1 MPQPPDVPLHG
12 LYGESIMDHY
22 RSPRHRPALASS
34 DIESEEFNPFCGDRV
49 ILQIK
54 LDDAGRIAQISS
66 RSEGCSII
74 QATASMMA
82 EALLGKSL
90 EQAAALDHAFR
101 AMMRRESLDGEILD
115 GESLDGESLAQEPAT
130 KLGDLVAMQ
139 VVREYPVRIKC
150 ALLPWL
156 ALEEGMES
164 HQTGQSGPGQ
174 AGPD

>member
-1 MPQPPDVPLHG
+1 MPQLPDVPLHG

-22 RSPRHRPALASS
+22 RSPRHRPALASA

-82 EALLGKSL
+82 EALLGKNL
-90 EQAAALDHAFR
+90 EQVAALDQAFR
-101 AMMRRESLDGEILD
+101 AMMR
-115 GESLDGESLAQEPAT
+115 GESLGQESAPELGE
-130 KLGDLVAMQ
+130 LVAMQ
-139 VVREYPVRIKC
+139 AVREYPVRIKC

-164 HQTGQSGPGQ
+164 HQ
-174 AGPD
+174 

>member
-1 MPQPPDVPLHG
+1 MPQLPDVPLHG

-54 LDDAGRIAQISS
+54 LDDAGRIVQVSS

-90 EQAAALDHAFR
+90 EQVAALAQAFR
-101 AMMRRESLDGEILD
+101 AMMRGEGLDQESAPELGE
-115 GESLDGESLAQEPAT
+115 
-130 KLGDLVAMQ
+130 LVAMQ

-164 HQTGQSGPGQ
+164 HESERGGPGG
-174 AGPD
+174 AGRD

>member
-1 MPQPPDVPLHG
+1 MPQLPDVPLHG
-12 LYGESIMDHY
+12 LYGESIMDHF
-22 RSPRHRPALASS
+22 RSPRHRASLASS
-34 DIESEEFNPFCGDRV
+34 DIESEEFNPFCGDRI

-54 LDDAGRIAQISS
+54 LDDAGRIAQVSS

-90 EQAAALDHAFR
+90 EQAATLDQAFR
-101 AMMRRESLDGEILD
+101 AMMRGEDLDQGSLPE
-115 GESLDGESLAQEPAT
+115 
-130 KLGDLVAMQ
+130 LGDLVAMQ

-164 HQTGQSGPGQ
+164 HQSGRG
-174 AGPD
+174 GG

>member
-1 MPQPPDVPLHG
+1 MPQLPDVPLHG

-34 DIESEEFNPFCGDRV
+34 DIESEEFNPFCGDRIV
-49 ILQIK
+49 LQIK
-54 LDDAGRIAQISS
+54 LDDAGRIAQVSS

-90 EQAAALDHAFR
+90 EQAAALGRAFR
-101 AMMRRESLDGEILD
+101 AIMR
-115 GESLDGESLAQEPAT
+115 GESLDQESGTE
-130 KLGDLVAMQ
+130 LGDLVAMQ
-139 VVREYPVRIKC
+139 VVCEYPVRIKC

-156 ALEEGMES
+156 ALEEGLES
-164 HQTGQSGPGQ
+164 HQSGP
-174 AGPD
+174 D

>member
-1 MPQPPDVPLHG
+1 MPQLPDVPLHG

-22 RSPRHRPALASS
+22 RSPRHRPALTSS

-54 LDDAGRIAQISS
+54 LDDAGRIVQVSS

-90 EQAAALDHAFR
+90 EQVAALDQAFR
-101 AMMRRESLDGEILD
+101 AMMRGEGLDQESAPELGE
-115 GESLDGESLAQEPAT
+115 
-130 KLGDLVAMQ
+130 LVAMQ
-139 VVREYPVRIKC
+139 VVCEYPVRIKC

-156 ALEEGMES
+156 VGTRHTVSLLAADPPLIS
-164 HQTGQSGPGQ
+164 QKLLTRI
-174 AGPD
+174 D

>member
-1 MPQPPDVPLHG
+1 MPQLPDVPLNG

-22 RSPRHRPALASS
+22 RSPRHRPALATS

-54 LDDAGRIAQISS
+54 LDDAGRITKISS

-82 EALLGKSL
+82 EALLGKNL
-90 EQAAALDHAFR
+90 EQAAALDQAFR
-101 AMMRRESLDGEILD
+101 AMMRRESSNQ
-115 GESLDGESLAQEPAT
+115 ESLDQESAPELGE
-130 KLGDLVAMQ
+130 LVAMQ

-156 ALEEGMES
+156 ALEEGMEG
-164 HQTGQSGPGQ
+164 HQSGRSGPGR
-174 AGPD
+174 AGA

>member
-101 AMMRRESLDGEILD
+101 AMMRREILDGEI
-115 GESLDGESLAQEPAT
+115 LDGESLAQEPAT
-130 KLGDLVAMQ
+130 KLGGLVAMQ

-164 HQTGQSGPGQ
+164 HESKRGGPG
-174 AGPD
+174 GTGRD

>member
-101 AMMRRESLDGEILD
+101 AMMRREI
-115 GESLDGESLAQEPAT
+115 LDGESLAQEPAT
-130 KLGDLVAMQ
+130 KLGGLVAMQ

>member
-1 MPQPPDVPLHG
+1 MPQPPDVPLGG

-22 RSPRHRPALASS
+22 RSPRHRPELAVS
-34 DIESEEFNPFCGDRV
+34 DIECEEFNPFCGDRV
-49 ILQIK
+49 ILQLK
-54 LDDAGRIAQISS
+54 LDDAGRIGQISS

-90 EQAAALDHAFR
+90 EQAAALDQAFR
-101 AMMRRESLDGEILD
+101 ALMR
-115 GESLDGESLAQEPAT
+115 GESLDQDLASE
-130 KLGDLVAMQ
+130 LGDLVALQ

-164 HQTGQSGPGQ
+164 HQSRASGPSET
-174 AGPD
+174 